1 MPSIT
6 ISKNL
11 SDINIIDLL
20 TETNLVSL
28 KSKARRLIEQ
38 NSISLNQ
45 KRVKSTEQLII
56 VNDLNNKSLVL
67 QKGKKVFLKVELE
80 A

>member
-38 NSISLNQ
+38 NSISIKQ

-67 QKGKKVFLKVELE
+67 QKGKKVFLKVNFE
-80 A
+80 

>member
-67 QKGKKVFLKVELE
+67 QKGKKVFLKVIFI
-80 A
+80 

>member
-67 QKGKKVFLKVELE
+67 QKGKKVFLKVNFE
-80 A
+80 